1 MSKLTTDQVDEIKS
15 LAKEMAEA
23 EAQEGYEAEREDFLK
38 EAGKV
43 FDKVWESQKQLIDL
57 TLFNKHF
64 AELMKNGGTL

>member
-23 EAQEGYEAEREDFLK
+23 EAQEGYEAEREAFVQ
-38 EAGKV
+38 EANKV
-43 FDKVWESQKQLIDL
+43 FDKVWESQKALINEV
-57 TLFNKHF
+57 LFRKHF